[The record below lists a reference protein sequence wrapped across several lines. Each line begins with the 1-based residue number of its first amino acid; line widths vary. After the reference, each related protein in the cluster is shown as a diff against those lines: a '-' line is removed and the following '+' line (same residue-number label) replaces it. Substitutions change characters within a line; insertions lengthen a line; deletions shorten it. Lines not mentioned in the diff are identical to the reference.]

1 MNEPIAWLDGLLAA
15 IVFPLGFLIL
25 TFIFRSNTTKKV
37 NHQ

>member
-1 MNEPIAWLDGLLAA
+1 MNEPIAWLDGILAA

-25 TFIFRSNTTKKV
+25 MYIFRSDTKKV